1 MPVEDNNQLVHAR
14 SMPVADGVVLSVPA
28 LTPTQEES
36 LRRVGLHRVSDLLRF
51 RAVHDAQLISAL
63 ALGRV
68 VHAVE
73 ITPLLDASAI
83 GSAPDALVAS
93 PVDVLAAIDD
103 DVACELNG
111 VQVRKEPMNAGGLSA
126 DAFLGIPIRKGRTH
140 AWRWL

>member
-14 SMPVADGVVLSVPA
+14 SMPVADGVVLSLTALPD
-28 LTPTQEES
+28 LTPTREES
-36 LRRVGLHRVSDLLRF
+36 LRRIGLHRVSGLLHF
-51 RAVHDAQLISAL
+51 RTVHDAQLISAL

-93 PVDVLAAIDD
+93 PVDVLARSTTTSH
-103 DVACELNG
+103 VSSTEFKFVKN
-111 VQVRKEPMNAGGLSA
+111 Q
-126 DAFLGIPIRKGRTH
+126 
-140 AWRWL
+140 